1 MSKACCPGSFDPMT
15 QGHLDIFRRAARL
28 FDELII
34 TVVVNPNKQG
44 MFTTDE
50 RIALIEENVADLPG
64 VTVEQWTGLLVDYA
78 RERDVACIVK
88 GLRNSTDF
96 DYELPMAGMNQHLTG
111 VETAFLTTSPQYSYV
126 SSSLVKEVFKLG
138 GDVSALV
145 PANVQAALDAKAGR

>member
-15 QGHLDIFRRAARL
+15 NGHLDIFRRAARI
-28 FDELII
+28 FDELVI

-44 MFTTDE
+44 MFSIDE

-64 VTVEQWTGLLVDYA
+64 VTVGRWTGLLVDYA
-78 RERDVACIVK
+78 KEQGVACILK

-111 VETAFLTTSPQYSYV
+111 VETAFLTTAPQYSYV
-126 SSSLVKEVFKLG
+126 SSSLVKEVAKLG
-138 GDVSALV
+138 GDVAALI
-145 PANVQAALDAKAGR
+145 PPNVQTALAAKLS

>member
-15 QGHLDIFRRAARL
+15 NGHLDIFRRAANL
-28 FDELII
+28 FDELVV

-44 MFTTDE
+44 MFTVDE

-64 VTVEQWTGLLVDYA
+64 VTVEPWTGLLVDYA
-78 RERDVACIVK
+78 RERGMACIVK

-96 DYELPMAGMNQHLTG
+96 DYELPMAGMNQHLTA

-126 SSSLVKEVFKLG
+126 SSSLVKEVAKLG
-138 GDVSALV
+138 GDVSALI
-145 PANVQAALDAKAGR
+145 PPNVQAALATKLS